1 MTAGGFSRA
10 QLGRF
15 RSSDRINLLVLVI
28 GAFAAL
34 YILTGTFAA
43 AVLLPALAAVGVE
56 GVLRAH
62 PAARLRE
69 GGAIATQAL
78 LPAAFVLALAL
89 FFRYA
94 TTGYWG
100 VVGALATTAAFA
112 LLVYAQYALLDVDG
126 AAREAGRTV
135 QLAAAHAGLF
145 ALLGVLYAYD
155 LAPLAAALL
164 AGAAAAAF
172 AVEPLR
178 EAELDWRNQLTYAL
192 AAGFFLAQLRFGLGF
207 ARLDGLLAALFLT
220 LSFYAG
226 VGLVTAALA
235 HRLERRVWVEY
246 GLVAAVGLVVVI
258 AGQALA

>member
-1 MTAGGFSRA
+1 VAAGGFSRT
-10 QLGRF
+10 QLSRF
-15 RSSDRINLLVLVI
+15 RSSDRINLLVVVV
-28 GAFAAL
+28 GALAAL

-69 GGAIATQAL
+69 PGAIATQAL

-100 VVGALATTAAFA
+100 VVGALATTVAFA

-126 AAREAGRTV
+126 AARDAGRTV
-135 QLAAAHAGLF
+135 QIAAAHAGLF

-155 LAPLAAALL
+155 FAPLAAALL
-164 AGAAAAAF
+164 AGAAAAVF
-172 AVEPLR
+172 AIEPLR
-178 EAELDWRNQLTYAL
+178 EADLDWRDLLIYTL
-192 AAGFFLAQLRFGLGF
+192 AAGFFLAQVRFGLGY

-220 LSFYAG
+220 LAFYAG
-226 VGLVTAALA
+226 LGLLSAALTK
-235 HRLERRVWVEY
+235 RLDRRVWVEY
-246 GLVAAVGLVVVI
+246 GVVAAVGLTVVI
-258 AGQALA
+258 AGQALV